1 MSSITES
8 DDSRITTAVGI
19 DKDKNS
25 QSAVKWAIEK
35 LRLKNNRLIL
45 VHVKVQQ
52 TADPCTY
59 SYSDLCVSSR
69 ISIQWD
75 DPKKKIVFYD
85 DSCNNWRWY
94 QWCVNL
100 QLMFPEKAENLLQLK
115 HNSYSFPI
123 AVFVLEKGY
132 IY

>member
-69 ISIQWD
+69 ISIQWEYGMI
-75 DPKKKIVFYD
+75 KKKLYSKMILAIIGD
-85 DSCNNWRWY
+85 DING
-94 QWCVNL
+94 
-100 QLMFPEKAENLLQLK
+100 
-115 HNSYSFPI
+115 
-123 AVFVLEKGY
+123 VL
-132 IY
+132 ICS